1 MKITARGRYAV
12 RIMID
17 IASNNTGEAT
27 KVNQIAK
34 RQDISEKY
42 LEQIIS
48 ILKKAGF
55 VKSTRGAQGG
65 YWLAKDASFYT
76 VGMILRLTE
85 GNLCLVENDV
95 GECGGCDTCET
106 LDVWKQL
113 NAAVSNVID
122 GVTIA
127 DLAAKQIARTSR
139 NNCGE

>member
-17 IASNNTGEAT
+17 LAINDTGAAA
-27 KVNQIAK
+27 KANQIAK

-48 ILKKAGF
+48 VLKKAGF
-55 VKSTRGAQGG
+55 VRSTRGAQGG
-65 YWLAKDASFYT
+65 YRLAKDASSYT

-85 GNLCLVENDV
+85 GNLCPVENDV

-113 NAAVSNVID
+113 NAAISNVID

-127 DLAAKQIARTSR
+127 DLAAKQIARQCS
-139 NNCGE
+139 N